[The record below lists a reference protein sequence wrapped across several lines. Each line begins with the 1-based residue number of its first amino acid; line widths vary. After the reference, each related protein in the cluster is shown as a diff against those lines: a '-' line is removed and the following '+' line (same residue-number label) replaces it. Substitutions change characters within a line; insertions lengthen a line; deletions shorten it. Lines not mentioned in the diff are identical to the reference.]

1 MKKFKFVLFAAL
13 LMFLDIVVLP
23 NKECGKKYYYL
34 VFEVEIVNVEQSDNG
49 YFTNGYSDKVIVQYY
64 KLSED
69 ELTGDTELS
78 EVDFLEKMKTILKD
92 SLKYCEKQE
101 FNGDI
106 FHKYYDLNVKDFD
119 IISVTDNKNN
129 ELSFPIPINKR
140 NFKRTGKKYCYT
152 LKIKA
157 SIDYELGV
165 EGPWE
170 LDE

>member
-1 MKKFKFVLFAAL
+1 MKKFKFVFFAAL
-13 LMFLDIVVLP
+13 LMFLDIVVVP
-23 NKECGKKYYYL
+23 HNECGRKYYYV

-49 YFTNGYSDKVIVQYY
+49 YFTNNYKNKVIVQYY
-64 KLSED
+64 SLSED
-69 ELTGDTELS
+69 EVTGDTELS
-78 EVDFLEKMKTILKD
+78 KDNFLKKMKTILKD

-101 FNGDI
+101 FNGDT

-119 IISVTDNKNN
+119 IISVTDNENN
-129 ELSFPIPINKR
+129 ELSFPIPINQR
-140 NFKRTGKKYCYT
+140 NFKKSGKKYCYT

>member
-1 MKKFKFVLFAAL
+1 MKKFKFVFFAAL

-64 KLSED
+64 KLSES
-69 ELTGDTELS
+69 ELTGDSELS
-78 EVDFLEKMKTILKD
+78 KVDFLGKMKTILKD
-92 SLKYCEKQE
+92 SLKYCERQE

-119 IISVTDNKNN
+119 IISVTDNENN

-152 LKIKA
+152 LKIEA
-157 SIDYELGV
+157 TIDYELGK